1 MKKIILILTLILLS
15 TSLLAENHMDLIYE
29 FEGENP
35 GDKFGKS
42 MCSLDFNGDGLDD
55 LVVGSPE
62 YNPSGVG
69 RSYGRVYF
77 YFGGDNFGE
86 TPDLIMT
93 GNEDNLLD
101 LQLRNL
107 GDLNNDGCD
116 DIGIPNYNDNGI
128 PTCDETWI
136 LLGGAEPDTIPD
148 YIYHLPVQSSGS
160 MPRFNALGDVNNDG
174 YDDAGIS
181 DLNQY
186 YILWG
191 GDTLEL
197 ELFYEDINIRTAIDI
212 AGIGDV
218 NNDSYDDIQI
228 GFTYDYVQGHY
239 YYRNLLFYGGN
250 PLDSIPD
257 VVLVDTLYNCC
268 VGGRPAGDWNND
280 GYDDFYSNIG
290 TSVGFWLGGEEIIS
304 QPDIYL
310 DNGDKFVASGGCN
323 YGDFNNDGYSDTS
336 FGSPGWAWFDGRVHI
351 VLGGPILNGS
361 TDLYINA
368 PVIFIALGASIA
380 VGDFN
385 NDGFDDVAAGAPGTD
400 SSPDIY
406 PGKVY
411 IYAGNDSLEETS
423 VGVDD
428 PDWPGEITNY
438 EFMNVYPNPFTGEI
452 NFEIKAQYLTNL
464 HVEIYNV
471 KGQLV
476 ETINV
481 KNRSFV
487 WKAKEKASGVYFCKL
502 LYKNE
507 ILEVKKVTLVK

>member
-1 MKKIILILTLILLS
+1 MKKLILLLAIITTYS
-15 TSLLAENHMDLIYE
+15 SLPAENYMELIYE

-35 GDKFGKS
+35 EDQFGKS

-55 LVVGSPE
+55 LVVGAPK
-62 YNPSGVG
+62 YNPSGLG

-77 YFGGDNFGE
+77 YFGGDSFGE
-86 TPDLIMT
+86 NPDLIMT
-93 GNEDNLLD
+93 GNEENLLD

-116 DIGIPNYNDNGI
+116 DIAMPNYNDNGI

-136 LLGGAEPDTIPD
+136 LLGGTEPDTIPD

-174 YDDAGIS
+174 YDDAGICT

-191 GDTLEL
+191 GETLNL
-197 ELFYEDINIRTAIDI
+197 ELFYHFNGDCRWGNFT
-212 AGIGDV
+212 GIGDV
-218 NNDSYDDIQI
+218 NNDGYDDMEI
-228 GFTYDYVQGHY
+228 GASNHSLRYE
-239 YYRNLLFYGGN
+239 NLLFYGSN
-250 PLDSIPD
+250 PPDSIYD
-257 VVLVDTLYNCC
+257 VLLADTLCNCFL
-268 VGGRPAGDWNND
+268 GGRPAGDWNND
-280 GYDDFYSNIG
+280 GYADFYSNIAFPIG
-290 TSVGFWLGGEEIIS
+290 LWLGGEEITS

-310 DNGDKFVASGGCN
+310 EHEGIGGSGAN
-323 YGDFNNDGYSDTS
+323 DYGDFNNDGYSDTS
-336 FGSPGWAWFDGRVHI
+336 FGNPGWYWFDGRVHI
-351 VLGGPILNGS
+351 ILGGPNLNGS

-368 PVIFIALGASIA
+368 PTISIALGASIA

-400 SSPDIY
+400 ASPDIY

-411 IYAGNDSLEETS
+411 IYAGNESLEETTQFS
-423 VGVDD
+423 VDD
-428 PDWPGEITNY
+428 PNWPEVNTNY
-438 EFMNVYPNPFTGEI
+438 ELMNAYPNPFNSEI
-452 NFEIKAQYLTNL
+452 NFQINTQHMTDLQIQ
-464 HVEIYNV
+464 IYNV

-487 WKAKEKASGVYFCKL
+487 YKAKKLSLGVYFCKL
-502 LYKNE
+502 MRKNKV
-507 ILEVKKVTLVK
+507 LETKKITLVR